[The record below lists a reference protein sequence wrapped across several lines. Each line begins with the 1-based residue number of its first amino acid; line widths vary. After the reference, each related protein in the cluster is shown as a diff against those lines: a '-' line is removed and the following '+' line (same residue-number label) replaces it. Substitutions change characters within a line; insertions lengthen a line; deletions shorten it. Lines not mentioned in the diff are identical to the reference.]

1 MKNQNDV
8 FENDNTISPYKE
20 MIAYETLWMRTG
32 ATLKKIAS
40 EYLKNYD
47 LPSKAINYISD
58 IELLD
63 QTKQFFQNI
72 NINFSIIT
80 ALSYQ
85 YPQALKDAKYPI
97 KLLYYR
103 GNIDLLTYPKRI
115 SIVGARKASPE
126 GIARAR
132 KIAKELTKAGYII
145 VSGLAEG
152 IDTAAMTSTLEHGG
166 KLIGVIG
173 TPINEYYP
181 KENIYLQNTI
191 AKDHLLI
198 SHVPIYRY
206 TQEHFNTKRFYF
218 PQRNVTMAAVSD
230 ATIIVEA
237 SDTSGTLTQAR
248 ACIEMGRKLF
258 ILNSCFEN
266 LNITWPQ
273 TYERKGAIRVTN
285 MEDIFR
291 GLKDE

>member
-1 MKNQNDV
+1 MKQLDI
-8 FENDNTISPYKE
+8 FEDENTISPYKE
-20 MIAYETLWMRTG
+20 MIAYETLWMRDG
-32 ATLKKIAS
+32 ATLKKVAS

-58 IELLD
+58 LELLD
-63 QTKQFFQNI
+63 KTKQFFQNT

-103 GNIDLLTYPKRI
+103 GNIDLLAYPKRI

-126 GIARAR
+126 GLARAR
-132 KIAKELTKAGYII
+132 KIAKELTKAGYVI

-152 IDTAAMTSTLEHGG
+152 IDTAAMTSALECNG

-181 KENIYLQNTI
+181 KENIDLQNII
-191 AKDHLLI
+191 AKEHLLV

-206 TQEHFNTKRFYF
+206 SKEHFNTKKFYF
-218 PQRNVTMAAVSD
+218 PQRNVTMAAVAD

-248 ACIEMGRKLF
+248 ACVEMGRKLF

-266 LNITWPQ
+266 KNITWPH
-273 TYERKGAIRVTN
+273 TYEKKGAIRVNN

-291 GLKDE
+291 GLKNGQ